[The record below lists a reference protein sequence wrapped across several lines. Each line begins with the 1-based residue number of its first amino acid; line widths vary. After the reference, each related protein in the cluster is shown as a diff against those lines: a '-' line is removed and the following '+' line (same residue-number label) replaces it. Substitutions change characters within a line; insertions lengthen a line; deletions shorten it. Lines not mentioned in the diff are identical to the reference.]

1 MTKVSFLPRLKEIA
15 CGALVYC
22 DYAMAFRTD
31 SEPKGQSA
39 VKSATR
45 KQLATT
51 TQATCNSNTIDNSN
65 LNASLQK
72 SGQEGGVS
80 QKRPQQNEKP
90 DSEIL
95 RERKSANSKSLFTF
109 AFISILS
116 GRYNFPNC
124 TELLSHGKRKAKQ
137 SGRKKQTTV
146 FGLKLGR
153 WQLKLCNSF
162 QQSLSGENCLGFP
175 QHYAILTLIS
185 DFLSFFPVCEP

>member
-1 MTKVSFLPRLKEIA
+1 MNVKHEIYELAAENETRSLQMADSIYIFRNCLLNVRKAKFSAWLFLGAMGWGKTILAMTKVTFLPRLKEIA

-124 TELLSHGKRKAKQ
+124 WVTLSR
-137 SGRKKQTTV
+137 
-146 FGLKLGR
+146 
-153 WQLKLCNSF
+153 
-162 QQSLSGENCLGFP
+162 
-175 QHYAILTLIS
+175 
-185 DFLSFFPVCEP
+185 